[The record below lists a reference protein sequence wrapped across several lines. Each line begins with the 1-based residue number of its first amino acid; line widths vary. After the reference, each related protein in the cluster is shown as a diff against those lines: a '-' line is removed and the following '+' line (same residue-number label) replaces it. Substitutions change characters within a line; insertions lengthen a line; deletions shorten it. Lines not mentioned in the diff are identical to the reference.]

1 MTAVTAVHRE
11 TFRLRVLRACLA
23 LVRPLIALNYVAGAP
38 KRLSAGVPDDASYGL
53 IDGPRLVH
61 LLVLGGLSGSSVGVR
76 SNELGVAHQ
85 FAKGL
90 VRSTGRGVEWESV
103 ASSRP
108 RLAATVASVRGLDG
122 LGSFDFIVL
131 SPGVM
136 DVLSFASLRLWSKEL
151 EHLLAFLAEKT
162 SPRALVV
169 VTGILDVSN
178 YVQVGPMLSRMLS
191 HDSARFS
198 AAAAAACAR
207 TPKTEFLEMPPV
219 EKSDFIDG
227 AFSYATLYRRW
238 GAFLAARVTAHL
250 G

>member
-1 MTAVTAVHRE
+1 MTEVAAVHRE
-11 TFRLRVLRACLA
+11 PFRLRALRACLS
-23 LVRPLIALNYVAGAP
+23 LVRPLIALNYVSGAP
-38 KRLSAGVPDDASYGL
+38 TRLSAGAPDDASYGV
-53 IDGPRLVH
+53 IEGPRPIH

-76 SNELGVAHQ
+76 SYELGVSHQ

-103 ASSRP
+103 AGSRP
-108 RLAATVASVRGLDG
+108 RLAATAASARGLDG

-136 DVLSFASLRLWSKEL
+136 DVLSFASLRLWKQEL
-151 EHLLAFLAEKT
+151 EHLLAFLAEKS
-162 SPRALVV
+162 SPHALVL
-169 VTGILDVSN
+169 VTNILDVSN

-198 AAAAAACAR
+198 GAAAAACAL

-219 EKSDFIDG
+219 EKSDFVDG
-227 AFSYATLYRRW
+227 VFSYATLYRRW
-238 GAFLAARVTAHL
+238 GVFLASRATAHL